1 VEGVRAVGAP
11 NIWDTTARTPAKKS
25 FRAWS
30 ESGPWRS
37 FERKALAEK
46 IIYEIACS
54 MSNSPRVAVI
64 GIDGRLGA
72 ALAREYPRDL
82 EVTSYKRSQLDL
94 SRLDQ
99 IRSVLSETEFDLL
112 INCAAL
118 TNVDYCESN
127 RKEAFLVNAEAPRLL
142 AEICRDKAIKLIH
155 FSTDYVFDG
164 KKTDT
169 YVEEDRADPLSV
181 YGESKLDGE
190 SRVLEVSSQHL
201 VVRLSWVFGPDK
213 PSFIDQIIQRA
224 RENDVVT
231 AVADKFSAPT
241 YTIDVAS
248 WLRLAI
254 EKSANG
260 VLHLANTGGCSWQ
273 EWAQYAIDVCR
284 SLGLPLKAERVGA
297 VSLADM
303 KNFVAQRPVHTVL
316 STAKFT
322 ALTGVQ
328 PRHWREAVAEYI
340 STHVSKK

>member
-1 VEGVRAVGAP
+1 
-11 NIWDTTARTPAKKS
+11 
-25 FRAWS
+25 
-30 ESGPWRS
+30 
-37 FERKALAEK
+37 
-46 IIYEIACS
+46 
-54 MSNSPRVAVI
+54 MSNCVKNLRRIIVI
-64 GIDGRLGA
+64 GAKGVLCSALG
-72 ALAREYPRDL
+72 REYQRDY
-82 EVTSYKRSQLDL
+82 EVTSYDRRQPDLGQLNRVRSALAGAK
-94 SRLDQ
+94 
-99 IRSVLSETEFDLL
+99 FDLL

-142 AEICRDKAIKLIH
+142 AEICRDKAAKLIH

-164 KKTDT
+164 KKTDP
-169 YVEEDRADPLSV
+169 YVEEDKAVPLSA
-181 YGESKLDGE
+181 YGESKLQGE
-190 SRVLEVSSQHL
+190 RRVLEVSSQHL

-224 RENDVVT
+224 RENDVIT

-241 YTIDVAS
+241 YTINVAG

-254 EKSANG
+254 DKNANG
-260 VLHLANTGGCSWQ
+260 TLHLANNGGCSWQ

-303 KNFVAQRPVHTVL
+303 KNFVARRPVHTVL
-316 STAKFT
+316 SSAKFT

>member
-1 VEGVRAVGAP
+1 VKNLR
-11 NIWDTTARTPAKKS
+11 R
-25 FRAWS
+25 
-30 ESGPWRS
+30 
-37 FERKALAEK
+37 
-46 IIYEIACS
+46 II
-54 MSNSPRVAVI
+54 VI
-64 GIDGRLGA
+64 GAKGRLGA
-72 ALAREYPRDL
+72 ALVREYQRDY
-82 EVTSYKRSQLDL
+82 EVTSYDRRQLDL
-94 SRLDQ
+94 GQLNRV
-99 IRSVLSETEFDLL
+99 RSALAGAKFDLL

-142 AEICRDKAIKLIH
+142 AEICRDKAAKLVH

-164 KKTDT
+164 KKTDP
-169 YVEEDRADPLSV
+169 YVEEDEAVPLSV
-181 YGESKLDGE
+181 YGESKLEGE
-190 SRVLEVSSQHL
+190 RRVLEVSSQHL

-213 PSFIDQIIQRA
+213 PSFIDQFIQRA

-241 YTIDVAS
+241 YTIDAAS

-254 EKSANG
+254 DKNANG
-260 VLHLANTGGCSWQ
+260 ILHLANNGGCSWQ

-303 KNFVAQRPVHTVL
+303 KNFVAQRPVYTVL
-316 STAKFT
+316 SSAKFT

-328 PRHWREAVAEYI
+328 PRHWREAVAAYI
-340 STHVSKK
+340 SAHVSKK

>member
-1 VEGVRAVGAP
+1 MSSFQPMVIVGA
-11 NIWDTTARTPAKKS
+11 
-25 FRAWS
+25 
-30 ESGPWRS
+30 G
-37 FERKALAEK
+37 
-46 IIYEIACS
+46 
-54 MSNSPRVAVI
+54 
-64 GIDGRLGA
+64 GRLGA
-72 ALAREYPRDL
+72 ALGREYQRDYA
-82 EVTSYKRSQLDL
+82 VTSFERIQLDL
-94 SRLDQ
+94 GQLDRV
-99 IRSVLSETEFDLL
+99 RSALSKAKFDLL

-118 TNVDYCESN
+118 TNVDYCESH
-127 RKEAFLVNAEAPRLL
+127 REEAFVVNAEAPRLL
-142 AEICRDKAIKLIH
+142 AEIANEKSAKLVH

-164 KKTDT
+164 KKTDP
-169 YVEEDRADPLSV
+169 YVEEDKAIPLSV
-181 YGESKLDGE
+181 YGESKLEGE
-190 SRVLEVSSQHL
+190 RRVLEVSSQHL

-241 YTIDVAS
+241 YTIDVAN

-254 EKSANG
+254 DKSANG
-260 VLHLANTGGCSWQ
+260 ILHLANNGGCSWQ

-284 SLGLPLKAERVGA
+284 SLGIPLKAKRVGA

-316 STAKFT
+316 STAKFA

-340 STHVSKK
+340 TAHVFKK

>member
-1 VEGVRAVGAP
+1 MVIVGVG
-11 NIWDTTARTPAKKS
+11 
-25 FRAWS
+25 
-30 ESGPWRS
+30 
-37 FERKALAEK
+37 
-46 IIYEIACS
+46 
-54 MSNSPRVAVI
+54 
-64 GIDGRLGA
+64 GRLGA
-72 ALAREYPRDL
+72 ALGREYQRDYD
-82 EVTSYKRSQLDL
+82 VTSFERMQLDL
-94 SRLDQ
+94 GQLDRV
-99 IRSVLSETEFDLL
+99 RSALSKAKFDLL

-118 TNVDYCESN
+118 TNVDYCESH
-127 RKEAFLVNAEAPRLL
+127 REEAFVVNAEAPRLL
-142 AEICRDKAIKLIH
+142 AEIANEKSAKLVH

-164 KKTDT
+164 KKSDPYT
-169 YVEEDRADPLSV
+169 EEDMAVPLSV
-181 YGESKLDGE
+181 YGESKREGE
-190 SRVLEVSSQHL
+190 RRVLEVSPKHL

-241 YTIDVAS
+241 YTIDVAN

-254 EKSANG
+254 DKSANG
-260 VLHLANTGGCSWQ
+260 ILHLANNGGCSWQ

-284 SLGLPLKAERVGA
+284 SLGIPLKAKRVGA

-316 STAKFT
+316 STAKFA

-340 STHVSKK
+340 TAHVFKK